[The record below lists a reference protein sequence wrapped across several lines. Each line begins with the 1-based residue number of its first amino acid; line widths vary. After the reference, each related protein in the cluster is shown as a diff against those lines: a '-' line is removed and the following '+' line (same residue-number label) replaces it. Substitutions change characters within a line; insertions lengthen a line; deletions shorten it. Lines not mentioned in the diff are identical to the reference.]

1 MKYSIVLLVAALSAV
16 SAQIYLQ
23 QPIAY
28 ALQQPAPVQ
37 QSHAHPAVIRNA
49 QAESEWPTELLKS
62 HRFYSNPNT
71 AAALAKSSWFTNE
84 EMPVANREAEK
95 IPRESIF
102 KIINSAGLH
111 RRRWRVSVAIKDE
124 CDCDKLMHECNLFLV
139 NKNKL

>member
-1 MKYSIVLLVAALSAV
+1 MYLSQRKIQFIVPGSFELFHSFYLFSQTKMKYSIVLLVAALSAV

-111 RRRWRVSVAIKDE
+111 RRR
-124 CDCDKLMHECNLFLV
+124 
-139 NKNKL
+139 

>member
-1 MKYSIVLLVAALSAV
+1 MHLCQRKIQFIVPGSFELFHSFYLFSQTKMKYSIVLLVAALSAV

-111 RRRWRVSVAIKDE
+111 RRR
-124 CDCDKLMHECNLFLV
+124 
-139 NKNKL
+139 